1 LRLPRKNT
9 DWAQDKGLYKVLGNQ
24 VELDIDI
31 AHFTAKLASYNPEAL
46 TQMKIIWEGTED
58 WIITA

>member
-1 LRLPRKNT
+1 
-9 DWAQDKGLYKVLGNQ
+9 LGNQ

-46 TQMKIIWEGTED
+46 TQMKKIIWEGTED
-58 WIITA
+58 WDVCLRGCDFR

>member
-1 LRLPRKNT
+1 LVKRNDRDDAAATEWKNT
-9 DWAQDKGLYKVLGNQ
+9 DWAQDKGLYQSMANQ

-46 TQMKIIWEGTED
+46 TQMKK
-58 WIITA
+58 